1 MRLKITMNSGR
12 TYKTYRL
19 MSYSIKYND
28 CNIVSLEISPV
39 KHFHGKGVQIGTIN
53 LLKIEAIEKI

>member
-1 MRLKITMNSGR
+1 MNSGR